1 MKPKSTHR
9 APLAHYVWRHLVAA
23 FALLPAVTVTV
34 ITTGTIGT
42 GAALA
47 DVACRPGSWTPS
59 CATQKT
65 VPQNPALSALTC
77 LPGSSMPGCTTQRP
91 TAPTPAPEPD
101 PPAVTALT
109 ASFHGLP
116 DAHDG
121 KKLFTFELR
130 FSEEFAGL
138 RLGMV
143 KRTLEVTNGRLV
155 GVKRTVR
162 GQNRSM
168 TVKVRPSSSGEVTV
182 ELPQVGWFWSAASAT
197 VSGPSAPSAL
207 SALTASFH
215 GLPDAHDGKK
225 LFSFEIRFS
234 EEFDGMTLTALKRAL
249 EVTGGRLI
257 DVKRTVRGQNRR
269 VTVRVRPSSHDPV
282 TVTLGATT
290 DCSAAGAICAQDG
303 RQLSAAATASVFS
316 PAWGGSTARSVS
328 ANTLRELS
336 ENRLRLPKSVVQHPI
351 SSSAPTGLPS
361 EAGTVVNMNTFGS
374 SWTGKADVVVRER
387 YVRGGSVAINF
398 PCRSDV
404 TRESETNPGT
414 TVIVGGILTKCRIGG
429 SLASYPDTLEIWDP
443 LNRVRVPVSGGVDVY
458 GRWFSYPANAGTNDM
473 KVHLE
478 VLRGTYPGEGKNA
491 LADFFKQGHDLEW
504 FLNYVDF
511 FKAEAH
517 LEAPGTAVQPT
528 LAVNTTATWTGK
540 VIALDTARYGDHSNN
555 PNFARRG
562 QLIGG
567 DATITVQ
574 RLSTPVLGASVALT
588 NLKGTNAAFSSYPNL
603 NWNNMVI
610 NLGNFGRTVR
620 NHPDELLP
628 NSTISGTFRGTGAAK
643 VGGTF
648 EVPSFYYWQY
658 GAHVGM
664 VGGFVADKD

>member
-9 APLAHYVWRHLVAA
+9 APLALYVWRHLAAA

-42 GAALA
+42 GPALA
-47 DVACRPGSWTPS
+47 DVACRPGSLAPGCT
-59 CATQKT
+59 TQGAAS
-65 VPQNPALSALTC
+65 QNPALSALAC
-77 LPGSSMPGCTTQRP
+77 QLQPSMPGCTTQRP
-91 TAPTPAPEPD
+91 TTPTPAPEPE

-168 TVKVRPSSSGEVTV
+168 TIKVRPSSSGEVSV
-182 ELPQVGWFWSAASAT
+182 ELPQVGWLWGAASA
-197 VSGPSAPSAL
+197 VVAGPSAPSAL

-215 GLPDAHDGKK
+215 GLPNQHDGKK

-234 EEFDGMTLTALKRAL
+234 EEFDGMRLTALKRAL

-257 DVKRTVRGQNRR
+257 DVKRTVRGQNRS

-290 DCSAAGAICAQDG
+290 DCSAAGAICAKDG
-303 RQLSAAATASVFS
+303 RQLSASATASVFS
-316 PAWGGSTARSVS
+316 PAWDFAGGESTPYSLAQLRSLNPDLPVLRNVIGDSVS
-328 ANTLRELS
+328 
-336 ENRLRLPKSVVQHPI
+336 
-351 SSSAPTGLPS
+351 SSPPPGFPTG
-361 EAGTVVNMNTFGS
+361 ETGTVVTLHNVGQ
-374 SWTGKADVVVRER
+374 VRER
-387 YVRGGSVAINF
+387 SGNSAAAAINF
-398 PCRSDV
+398 PCKSDV
-404 TRESETNPGT
+404 VREGATPGT
-414 TVIVGGILTKCRIGG
+414 TVMISQAETVCRIGG
-429 SLASYPDTLEIWDP
+429 GIASYPDTLEFWNP
-443 LNRVRVPVSGGVDVY
+443 VHKVRGFISGHISTY
-458 GRWFSYPANAGTNDM
+458 GRWFTYPANAGTNDM

-478 VLRGTYPGEGKNA
+478 VRRATLQDKLT
-491 LADFFKQGHDLEW
+491 LARFFNQGHSQDYFHWYL
-504 FLNYVDF
+504 DF

-517 LEAPGTAVQPT
+517 LEAPGSAVQPT
-528 LAVNTTATWTGK
+528 GTQNTSATWTGG
-540 VIALDTARYGDHSNN
+540 VVGLDTAHHYDTTSKGNWW
-555 PNFARRG
+555 RRG
-562 QLIGG
+562 DVIGG
-567 DATITVQ
+567 TATVTV
-574 RLSTPVLGASVALT
+574 RFTSAPNPSADVRVW
-588 NLKGTNAAFSSYPNL
+588 NLKGSTVGTSYPDL
-603 NWNNMVI
+603 TWNNMEVTNGSFSWTI
-610 NLGNFGRTVR
+610 PSTSA
-620 NHPDELLP
+620 DLP
-628 NSTISGTFRGTGAAK
+628 GSKISGTFRGTGAAK

-648 EVPSFYYWQY
+648 DVPPQWY
-658 GAHVGM
+658 GGGRYIGM